1 MNTFKIGVKGF
12 PFPELPVTVQ
22 ASCKSEAM
30 AKAAKIY
37 NSRQVKVE
45 LVN

>member
-1 MNTFKIGVKGF
+1 MNTFKIGLKGF
-12 PFPELPVTVQ
+12 PFPKIPTTVQ

-37 NSRQVKVE
+37 NSRRVKVE